1 MYIISLNY
9 NLNNS
14 NHFNKIIH
22 RDLADREAKEKAET
36 LTGIGQKMVNQKG
49 FSQKIKEAM
58 L

>member
-1 MYIISLNY
+1 MYIISLNH

-22 RDLADREAKEKAET
+22 KDLADGEAKEKAET
-36 LTGIGQKMVNQKG
+36 LTRIGQKMVNQKG
-49 FSQKIKEAM
+49 FAQKIKEAM